1 LKQTLTVTK
10 TYTSKPTMMIKRF
23 SFSGPSSFKLK
34 GAFSLQ
40 EQREKAEKAFRLNG
54 VVLDRY
60 IVYLNK

>member
-1 LKQTLTVTK
+1 
-10 TYTSKPTMMIKRF
+10 MIKRF

-40 EQREKAEKAFRLNG
+40 EQREKAEKAFRLIRLNG

-60 IVYLNK
+60 TVYLNK

>member
-1 LKQTLTVTK
+1 
-10 TYTSKPTMMIKRF
+10 MMIKRF